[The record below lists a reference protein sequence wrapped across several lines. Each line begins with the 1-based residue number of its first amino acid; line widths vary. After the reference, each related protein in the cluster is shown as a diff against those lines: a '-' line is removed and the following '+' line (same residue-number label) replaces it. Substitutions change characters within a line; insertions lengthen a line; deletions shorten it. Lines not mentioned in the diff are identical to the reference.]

1 MVEQEASNLAKDRKK
16 IFRILFISVFSAML
30 GLGIVVP
37 LLPFYAESLGATG
50 VWIGAIFSGF
60 AFSRAIFMPIIGKL
74 SDKRGRRIF
83 ILSGLLIYTI
93 LSFTYIYADSV
104 YTLTGI
110 RVVHGMASAMVIPVS
125 MAYIADLS
133 PKGREGEYMG
143 TFTVS
148 LFLGMGFGPFL
159 GGLIKDLFG
168 MPATFISMAIFSA
181 ISLLICLV
189 FLPESSNSLK
199 SSPSFLKAVRNK
211 LMAGVLFFRTMNAFA
226 TGGFMV
232 FLPVI
237 ASMQNISSTQIGILI
252 SISIFTTALLQR
264 RFGKLADRHTK
275 SKIIVVG
282 SFIVSIGLLLIPFQH
297 SFWEL
302 LFSTFLIGLGSALSL
317 PSAIAIVT
325 IAGRDVGQGSAMSA
339 FNTAMSIGMITA
351 PMISGGIMDMLG
363 VFYVFIFSGAITLV
377 SIPIFI
383 AIISTSGVKV

>member
-1 MVEQEASNLAKDRKK
+1 
-16 IFRILFISVFSAML
+16 
-30 GLGIVVP
+30 
-37 LLPFYAESLGATG
+37 
-50 VWIGAIFSGF
+50 
-60 AFSRAIFMPIIGKL
+60 
-74 SDKRGRRIF
+74 
-83 ILSGLLIYTI
+83 
-93 LSFTYIYADSV
+93 
-104 YTLTGI
+104 
-110 RVVHGMASAMVIPVS
+110 MASAMVIPVS